1 MTRDHTQEK
10 GMQPVIHSTVAL
22 LESSQHLFQEDQESD
37 IPLHRCYQC
46 SLAGEELEAPGRL
59 TGALLSPGAE
69 LQHCSLGA
77 VVWQS
82 PAISGSHLKH
92 HKMTNMSTTLVWNQ
106 TENTWTHR
114 RTLTRDKTVVLS
126 IFSPVWTAAI
136 SYRWVHSS
144 WFQTWCYL
152 KGRYVVLEKEIKM
165 NGFNIRDL
173 NDMIIQTETF
183 FFFMTQ

>member
-1 MTRDHTQEK
+1 
-10 GMQPVIHSTVAL
+10 MQPVIHSTVAL

-46 SLAGEELEAPGRL
+46 SLAGEELEAPGGL

-69 LQHCSLGA
+69 LQHRSLGA

-92 HKMTNMSTTLVWNQ
+92 HKKTNMSTTQVWNQ
-106 TENTWTHR
+106 TENTWT
-114 RTLTRDKTVVLS
+114 LTRDTTVVLS
-126 IFSPVWTAAI
+126 IFSPVSTAAI

-152 KGRYVVLEKEIKM
+152 KAQYVVLEKEIKM
-165 NGFNIRDL
+165 NGFNIHNI
-173 NDMIIQTETF
+173 NDVIIQTEIF
-183 FFFMTQ
+183 FFFHDSINKMF